1 VKYLLAKIYYWL
13 AASAKD
19 PGKASIYLDRSH
31 DLDHRA
37 DPHYQVEDD
46 GSDDEPLPAA

>member
-1 VKYLLAKIYYWL
+1 VKYLLAKFYYWL
-13 AASAKD
+13 AASTKD